1 MVPFECCGNALAGAV
16 VLSERLRPDYRRRAK
31 PGPIG
36 FNNVSDSSCFSCFS
50 SFSYFSNNQVPYLIT
65 FLY

>member
-31 PGPIG
+31 PGPIR
-36 FNNVSDSSCFSCFS
+36 FNNVSHSSSFS
-50 SFSYFSNNQVPYLIT
+50 SFGYFSNNQGPCLIT